1 MNSTMTQ
8 TASAIEVFE
17 PEPNVA
23 YTIETV
29 SRITQIP
36 RHTIAVYCRHG
47 LVTPVVEPEHGG
59 WFFDDEGI
67 RTLRRIEHLRESHGA
82 SLEAIGLIF
91 GLMRQ
96 LEDLQERMRF
106 LRL

>member
-1 MNSTMTQ
+1 MNLTMTH
-8 TASAIEVFE
+8 SESSIEVFE

-47 LVTPVVEPEHGG
+47 LVAPAVDPEHDG
-59 WFFDDEGI
+59 WFFDQEGI
-67 RTLRRIEHLRESHGA
+67 RTLRRIEQLRESHAA
-82 SLEAIGLIF
+82 SLDAIALIF

-96 LEDLQERMRF
+96 VEDLQQR
-106 LRL
+106 LRLVRL